1 MAPRY
6 ENKINPS
13 LNLKDK
19 REREMNKIISS
30 DINKKF
36 WSLRIFLALV
46 FLLGLGAIP
55 ANAKIYGS
63 TWKIVRVIDAG
74 TFEVMIPEMAGNP
87 ASLIVHLAIEDKL
100 RLPRLL
106 SEDVRDLA
114 YCGRERDWA
123 VKDQQ
128 YVQEL
133 IAKAKEIGFSNPV
146 GLEDMMNGK
155 THEITADVIIDG
167 QSLYD
172 LLKKKDMVRTYWCI

>member
-1 MAPRY
+1 MPLPAP
-6 ENKINPS
+6 
-13 LNLKDK
+13 L
-19 REREMNKIISS
+19 ISS
-30 DINKKF
+30 AINKKF

-74 TFEVMIPEMAGNP
+74 TFEVIIPDLPVNANH
-87 ASLIVHLAIEDKL
+87 AAVYLIVEKKL
-100 RLPRLL
+100 KLPRLL
-106 SEDVRDLA
+106 KGALES
-114 YCGRERDWA
+114 CGREYDAA
-123 VKDQQ
+123 VKAQQ

-146 GLEDMMNGK
+146 GLEDVMNGK

-172 LLKKKDMVRTYWCI
+172 LLKKKDMVRMYWCL